1 MATGPGCGSGIP
13 RTSSAS
19 RLRNACSDSGF
30 DDGTRSL
37 PDLGGRTGTLCH
49 SGVAKSAADRSSHSW
64 SRTKVKKNPE
74 TAPIIAGALEEP
86 QCEKTYSLNRS
97 CDVAEKTYTLTQERG
112 LSTYTLSKMSTLQP
126 PGGQTF
132 SLTSDSSSYVT
143 EETTDTYS
151 VPSAPRQKRVVRRRG
166 DSPARRSTVVTRG
179 PVRHPLLLT
188 RRQLLWYPLAVSA
201 ALGTLA
207 TLLAVAPFQKVLARR
222 EFYHAHQQLPHGGGL
237 LAEANPFAGRR
248 CASAPCRRDGAYLRR
263 HLAPQDAS
271 PCDDF
276 ERYVCLRW
284 RPRNAAAHSADKD
297 EVLKLEQ
304 QVFRWLHNTKPL
316 SPLLGKCMRE
326 KQDGDRALRDFLLPA
341 ASLGDFPYSGSRAG
355 SVALWRAAGRVLLYS
370 GTSALLSVHAKA
382 DGSPA
387 LGLPDT
393 LGEGDLDRAEITY
406 RALARAAPELSSAKA
421 EGTVRFALQVERAAY
436 YGAGAGPVKVV
447 ASQLGEL
454 WAFLSQVRKGLPSAA
469 TVTVISPSYV
479 RRLRDVVRRTPPD
492 AVLNFLAL
500 RVHFQAAPLTP
511 PGPLL
516 EAYSRI
522 TGRHE
527 RWRQCLG
534 VALSFAPTLVL
545 EAARSVTGAHF
556 LTEQAAELADAVR
569 RQVLDLMDKTPP
581 LSEDREHKQALRK
594 ARLQVY
600 GPPWT
605 QNPEAATH
613 FAESVPQV
621 KVGQTAL
628 RSWAAIAE
636 YELESRVSRESWP
649 AQWVLERT
657 CVLDAASG
665 RLALPPL
672 LLNEST
678 PGGVVG
684 ALQFARAGARLATCL
699 LRSLLS
705 LEPTALPALSPAAAN
720 HIRSARSCL
729 DGQKLSDARETLPLW
744 AGLRPALQ
752 LFKRHGGDGLT
763 LEGLPHLGGA
773 QLFFVYWA
781 LELCSGVP
789 RGATKFTINAA
800 VANEP
805 AFHEAFLC
813 TPTSPM
819 NPLPHCD
826 LWGGGH
832 LL

>member
-1 MATGPGCGSGIP
+1 MATGPGSESH
-13 RTSSAS
+13 RTSEARRSHKAG
-19 RLRNACSDSGF
+19 SDSRF
-30 DDGTRSL
+30 DGGTRSL
-37 PDLGGRTGTLCH
+37 LERDGRTEKSRH
-49 SGVAKSAADRSSHSW
+49 SGAASSTIARSTSHSW
-64 SRTKVKKNPE
+64 SHTTVKSPA
-74 TAPIIAGALEEP
+74 TARNIAGSAEDI
-86 QCEKTYSLNRS
+86 QCENTYSLMRTR
-97 CDVAEKTYTLTQERG
+97 DFAEKTYTLAPECG
-112 LSTYTLSKMSTLQP
+112 NSTYTLSKASTLLPPLP
-126 PGGQTF
+126 PGGN
-132 SLTSDSSSYVT
+132 SSRDSSSFPYLT
-143 EETTDTYS
+143 EETTHTYS
-151 VPSAPRQKRVVRRRG
+151 VPTVPRLKKRVERHRVI
-166 DSPARRSTVVTRG
+166 SPASRSTVVTRG
-179 PVRHPLLLT
+179 PVSHPLLLT

-207 TLLAVAPFQKVLARR
+207 ALLAVVPVQRALARR
-222 EFYHAHQQLPHGGGL
+222 ATHPEQKQLLHGGL
-237 LAEANPFAGRR
+237 LSEPNAFAGRR
-248 CASAPCRRDGAYLRR
+248 CASEPCRRDGAYLKG
-263 HLAPQDAS
+263 HLSPEDAS

-276 ERYVCLRW
+276 ERYTCMRW

-304 QVFRWLHNTKPL
+304 QAFRWLRGTKLL
-316 SPLLGKCMRE
+316 SPLLEQCMSD
-326 KQDGDRALRDFLLPA
+326 KQDGDRALKDFLLPA

-370 GTSALLSVHAKA
+370 GTSALLSVHAQA

-393 LGEGDLDRAEITY
+393 LGEGDLDSAETTY
-406 RALARAAPELSSAKA
+406 RDLAKAAPELGGAKA
-421 EGTVRFALQVERAAY
+421 EGAVRFALQVERAAY
-436 YGAGAGPVKVV
+436 YGAGAAPVKVV

-469 TVTVISPSYV
+469 TVTVLSPSYV
-479 RRLRDVVRRTPPD
+479 RRLREVVRRTPPD

-500 RVHFQAAPLTP
+500 RVHFQAAALTP
-511 PGPLL
+511 QGPLL
-516 EAYSRI
+516 EAYSRS

-545 EAARSVTGAHF
+545 EAARSITGAYF
-556 LTEQAAELADAVR
+556 LTEQAAELANEVR
-569 RQVLDLMDKTPP
+569 RQVLDLMDETPS
-581 LSEDREHKQALRK
+581 LSESREHTQALRK

-600 GPPWT
+600 GPPWM
-605 QNPEAATH
+605 QDPEAATQ
-613 FAESVPQV
+613 FAESVPRIQA
-621 KVGQTAL
+621 GQTAL

-636 YELESRVSRESWP
+636 HELESRVSRESWP

-720 HIRSARSCL
+720 HVRAARSCL

-752 LFKRHGGDGLT
+752 LFKQSGGDGLT
-763 LEGLPHLGGA
+763 LEGLPQLGGT

-789 RGATKFTINAA
+789 RGATKLTINAA

-826 LWGGGH
+826 LWGR
-832 LL
+832 LP